1 MRIPILTFGAIAS
14 VLTINSSF
22 ATSSTV
28 TSRDYVDTQDALKQN
43 KIPAAGTNASTPG
56 ETVVTYTTTGNGV
69 IGERGIYDG
78 AQAYTGI
85 PDKNKLVTVDVIRRN
100 NTCIQSAMPGFDCE
114 EEDLNGNCLLVHLYE
129 PTYDCDDP
137 FDDRTRCLTNADC
150 TCPSGSPSCDNGY
163 CGCVK

>member
-1 MRIPILTFGAIAS
+1 MSKRPLFIGAIAS
-14 VLTINSSF
+14 IIAFNSVF
-22 ATSSTV
+22 AASSTV
-28 TSRDYVDTQDALKQN
+28 TSKDYVDTQDALKQN

-78 AQAYTGI
+78 TQAYNNRF
-85 PDKNKLVTVDVIRRN
+85 DNNKLVTVDVIQRN
-100 NTCIQSAMPGFDCE
+100 NNCIQNAMPGFDCE

-137 FDDRTRCLTNADC
+137 FDDRTRCLTVADC
-150 TCPSGSPSCDNGY
+150 TCLSGSSYCDNGY
-163 CGCVK
+163 CGCIK